1 VAQEISRALMTGP
14 LGRHTQ
20 FNRPVA
26 TAPVQ
31 PGFVRRILSSGFESA
46 KVDLE
51 TVRRESRR
59 IECWLLLNPHD
70 QAAHQRLAMLL
81 AWCVCVAPTT
91 SAELAPLLR
100 RCSRE
105 LLSQAAPPA
114 DALVELALAAMV
126 DFDWYGALE
135 LLDAAVAADPACSD
149 ARVVRGLCGL
159 YVGQAAAALADL
171 EIACKVDP
179 TSALAFATLGLV
191 HYHQHRFAQ
200 AASSARHALTLDAHC
215 EPATVLLADSELCG
229 GETDE
234 GIVVLQRARAWSSG
248 RPVILGRLGHTYAV
262 TGRKHLAQALLRE
275 LQSGVG
281 NAPAHAAIADI
292 YLGLGDADAAFVQLG
307 HAVNQRVLPDLLLLR
322 SAPRYDGLRRDARF
336 RALID
341 QMSLPAAA

>member
-1 VAQEISRALMTGP
+1 M
-14 LGRHTQ
+14 
-20 FNRPVA
+20 
-26 TAPVQ
+26 
-31 PGFVRRILSSGFESA
+31 
-46 KVDLE
+46 
-51 TVRRESRR
+51 
-59 IECWLLLNPHD
+59 
-70 QAAHQRLAMLL
+70 
-81 AWCVCVAPTT
+81 CVAPTT
-91 SAELAPLLR
+91 SHELAPLLR

-159 YVGQAAAALADL
+159 YLGQAAAALADL

-275 LQSGVG
+275 LQLGVG
-281 NAPAHAAIADI
+281 NPPAHAAIADI